1 MNEWNDEKL
10 RELLRNA
17 VAPVADTGLQQDLW
31 PRMLRKLDEQQTI
44 RASWLDWALIALLPV
59 LFFLFP
65 EVIPAL
71 LYHL

>member
-1 MNEWNDEKL
+1 MNERNDEKF
-10 RELLRNA
+10 RELLRSA
-17 VAPVADTGLQQDLW
+17 VAPVADTELKQDLW
-31 PRMLRKLDEQQTI
+31 PRMLRKLDEQTI

-59 LFFLFP
+59 WFFLFP